1 MQSYLWL
8 WSGLIPRGI
17 YLVSAAV
24 LALAIASARIRGEGF
39 REIGV
44 RLDNLAPALRDAA
57 LVTAIPVVSL
67 LAAGVVMGTVRPDWI
82 ITVERLPWL
91 VLWGFLQQLVL
102 QGFVHRRMNEAIR
115 GDVAREVLTA
125 AVFAACHLPNWRLMI
140 ATFIGGWIWSVL
152 YRRHPNLLALAVA
165 HAVSSAAVSIALG
178 PALLHGMKVGRG
190 YFTYEAP
197 VPPSR
202 P

>member
-67 LAAGVVMGTVRPDWI
+67 LAAGGG
-82 ITVERLPWL
+82 LPWL